1 MSTAQRVID
10 DIDALVDEQL
20 AAGEAPGGYDYNDP
34 EFPRCRCGCMWNGL
48 RQGICPGSDTEG
60 PLMATGLRFGNWAG
74 EPELPPRRTPDVYS
88 ISEAE
93 VIEAVRVFLASWDV
107 FRASLSDMFAAI
119 ERQFGALYP
128 EAVQAEAREDGRP
141 ALPVAARTPPMWAVD
156 ATRTRRRRHL

>member
-1 MSTAQRVID
+1 MSDAQRVID

-20 AAGEAPGGYDYNDP
+20 AAGEAPGSYDSRDP
-34 EFPRCRCGCMWNGL
+34 EFPRCRCGSSWHGL
-48 RQGICPGSDTEG
+48 GRSGCPGSGVEG
-60 PLMATGLRFGNWAG
+60 PLVATGLNRFGTWVG
-74 EPELPPRRTPDVYS
+74 EPVLPPRRPLDVYS
-88 ISEAE
+88 FSEAE
-93 VIEAVRVFLASWDV
+93 VIEAGRVFLAAWDV

-156 ATRTRRRRHL
+156 ATRSRRGRQ